1 MHTETIQMLSTV
13 VTVLNNI
20 ETKGKQN
27 LANLAGSIDILDG
40 IIASLRD
47 ESKASEPADAES

>member
-27 LANLAGSIDILDG
+27 LANLAGSIDILDNV
-40 IIASLRD
+40 IASLRD
-47 ESKASEPADAES
+47 GDRAAETADAES